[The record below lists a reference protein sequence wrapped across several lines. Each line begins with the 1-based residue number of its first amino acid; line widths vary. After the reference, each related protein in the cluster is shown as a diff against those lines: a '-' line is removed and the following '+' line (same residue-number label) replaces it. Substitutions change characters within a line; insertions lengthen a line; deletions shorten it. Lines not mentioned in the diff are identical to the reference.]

1 MRPLFITVAALALAL
16 VAMVVLLSN
25 RSAKS
30 GQIYAFDVD
39 SGAEVW
45 HHTFPG
51 VDPTLLLDGAT
62 VTVLATVGSGCDPG
76 ENVFSLFD
84 ARTGR
89 RLTAPV
95 RVHNILP
102 HPATEIH
109 VRGGVVTVR
118 GRPWKAHVLSR
129 EPSKAVAAG
138 HLVFVAVPGLWGTLC
153 NG

>member
-16 VAMVVLLSN
+16 VAMVVVLSN

-30 GQIYAFDVD
+30 GQVYAFDVD

-45 HHTFPG
+45 HQTFPG
-51 VDPTLLLDGAT
+51 VDPTLLIDGAT

-76 ENVFSLFD
+76 ENVFSRFD

-89 RLTAPV
+89 PVSAPV
-95 RVHNILP
+95 RTHDIQP
-102 HPATEIH
+102 HPETEIE
-109 VRGGVVTVR
+109 VIGGGVTVR
-118 GRPWKAHVLSR
+118 GHRWKAHVLSR

-138 HLVFVAVPGLWGTLC
+138 HLVFVAVTGLWGKLC
-153 NG
+153 ND